1 MKSPIKELPGLR
13 VVIDKV
19 VSIPPS
25 KELQQARFAYF
36 LTIVNDSVETVS
48 IKGRKW
54 VVREKNGHVTVVEGD
69 GVVGEFPCIAPGE
82 RFSYNSSHLVTVD
95 AVAQGALLGVT
106 LSGELVIAKI
116 PPFLLTV
123 SQDLL
128 L

>member
-1 MKSPIKELPGLR
+1 M
-13 VVIDKV
+13 DKV
-19 VSIPPS
+19 VSIPYP

-36 LTIVNDSVETVS
+36 LTIVNDSAKTIS

-54 VVREKNGHVTVVEGD
+54 VVREKSGYITVVEGD

-82 RFSYNSSHLVTVD
+82 RFSYNSSHLVSVD
-95 AVAQGALLGVT
+95 AIAEGALLGVT

-123 SQDLL
+123 SQDSLP
-128 L
+128 